1 MLRAD
6 EQIHGSNPQ
15 PEFLDPAGQTLGRLD
30 TMDDDFAPNAADMP
44 PEFADPEANAE
55 ELDPKFGI
63 ETSTAS
69 LRNLWSAWRCNEG
82 SGRFGNPMI
91 YGKSVG
97 GVARPAVDAFLA
109 LEAALK
115 ATGYRANSRWSF
127 NCRTIGKS
135 TKYSLHSYGI
145 AIDIDPREN
154 PFTPGDSYSGK
165 LKRQHVDAVLAIKNT
180 RGQTIWS
187 WGGKWKKPDRMHFQI
202 NRGPKDLEVDWATV
216 RGGARGSVR
225 TPDETTIVGLEVEE
239 DNVLTRGAS
248 GAAVTH
254 FQKRLMAWNS
264 AALPKH
270 QADGDYGEETIEWV
284 KTYQTAAEL
293 EVTGNIDGVT
303 AALLQGDKI

>member
-1 MLRAD
+1 M
-6 EQIHGSNPQ
+6 GS
-15 PEFLDPAGQTLGRLD
+15 LD
-30 TMDDDFAPNAADMP
+30 TMDDDYAPNATDMP
-44 PEFADPEANAE
+44 PEFADPEENAE

-154 PFTPGDSYSGK
+154 PFTAGDPYSGK
-165 LKRQHVDAVLAIKNT
+165 LKRRHVDAVLGIKNT
-180 RGQTIWS
+180 RGQSIWS
-187 WGGKWKKPDRMHFQI
+187 WGGKWRKPDRMHFQI
-202 NRGPKDLEVDWATV
+202 NRGPNDLEVDWATV
-216 RGGARGSVR
+216 AGSARGSIR
-225 TPDETTIVGLEVEE
+225 TPDEATTVGLEVEE
-239 DNVLTRGAS
+239 DNVLTRGAT

-254 FQKRLMAWNS
+254 FQKRLMAWNG

-270 QADGDYGEETIEWV
+270 KADGDYGEETIEWV

-303 AALLQGDKI
+303 AALLQGDKV

>member
-1 MLRAD
+1 M
-6 EQIHGSNPQ
+6 
-15 PEFLDPAGQTLGRLD
+15 GRLGE
-30 TMDDDFAPNAADMP
+30 MEDDFVPTAADMP

-97 GVARPAVDAFLA
+97 GVAKPAVDAFLA

-115 ATGYRANSRWSF
+115 ATGYQATSRWSF
-127 NCRTIGKS
+127 NCRKIGKS

-154 PFTPGDSYSGK
+154 PFTEGDRYSGK
-165 LKRQHVDAVLAIKNT
+165 LQRRHVDAVLAIKNK
-180 RGQTIWS
+180 RGQSVWS
-187 WGGKWKKPDRMHFQI
+187 WGGSWRKPDRMHFQI
-202 NRGPKDLEVDWATV
+202 NRGPNDVDVNWATV
-216 RGGARGSVR
+216 LGGKSGSVQA
-225 TPDETTIVGLEVEE
+225 TVGAAIADPEVEE
-239 DNVLTRGAS
+239 DNVLTRGAT

-254 FQKRLMAWNS
+254 FQKRLLAWNG

-270 QADGDYGEETIEWV
+270 QADGDYGQETVDWI
-284 KTYQTAAEL
+284 KTYQKAAEL

-303 AALLQGDKI
+303 AALLQGDFG